1 MIPSP
6 QYDLAQPE
14 PRNYFQRPSVSCSN
28 TDHATKIR
36 TILQDARTLQKLAQS
51 HDIEQ
56 FLNQST
62 NPTTDD
68 DLSAIAA
75 LAGNI
80 SEALDEMV
88 RSAPQKHISP
98 KDGETNGETK
108 HKRSRSPKSPKRC
121 YECGVTDTPRWRRVS
136 PGCPLLCNVC
146 SLVQSKRALR
156 RNTQSKAASVTT
168 RFSWPA

>member
-1 MIPSP
+1 MISSP
-6 QYDLAQPE
+6 QQNLAQPE
-14 PRNYFQRPSVSCSN
+14 PNNFFQRAKTSGSCT

-36 TILQDARTLQKLAQS
+36 AILQDARTIQKLAQS

-62 NPTTDD
+62 TSANDD
-68 DLSAIAA
+68 DLSDIAA

-80 SEALDEMV
+80 SRVLDEMV
-88 RSAPQKHISP
+88 HFAPRKDISP
-98 KDGETNGETK
+98 KEGDTK

-121 YECGVTDTPRWRRVS
+121 HNCGVTDTPRWRRVS

-146 SLVQSKRALR
+146 SLVQSKRAIR
-156 RNTQSKAASVTT
+156 RQIQSRAPSVMT